1 MKRLFDITLSALGL
15 ILFSPVLL
23 VLSLCV
29 KVSDGGPI
37 FFRQERVGRGGK
49 PFRIIKFRSMVLN
62 AEKLGLSITRDH
74 DPRITKIGRLLRK
87 TKLDELPQLWNVL
100 IGEMSFVGPRPEVPR
115 YVARYTQHQRKVLE
129 LTPGITDLAT
139 IQFRHE
145 EELLADAK
153 DPEQFYVDYCMP
165 KKIELNLRYAAKA
178 SVWGDLGVI
187 FRTLLACLQPPAQSA
202 QAPTDTGAACQAPR
216 RPDPGAEE

>member
-115 YVARYTQHQRKVLE
+115 YVARYTQPTKGAGAYARNYR
-129 LTPGITDLAT
+129 P
-139 IQFRHE
+139 RH
-145 EELLADAK
+145 
-153 DPEQFYVDYCMP
+153 DPIP
-165 KKIELNLRYAAKA
+165 TR
-178 SVWGDLGVI
+178 GGV
-187 FRTLLACLQPPAQSA
+187 A
-202 QAPTDTGAACQAPR
+202 G
-216 RPDPGAEE
+216 